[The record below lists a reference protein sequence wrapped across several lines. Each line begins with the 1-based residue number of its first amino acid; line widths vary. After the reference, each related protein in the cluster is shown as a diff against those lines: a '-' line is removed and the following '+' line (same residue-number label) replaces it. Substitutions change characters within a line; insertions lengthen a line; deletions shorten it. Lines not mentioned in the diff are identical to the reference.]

1 MEIIGIINLIALII
15 LALTCIVLTKK
26 NQKNLFQIVQ
36 FKAERRTIT
45 GILSMLLLS
54 GFVML
59 FIFLINRKLGLLE
72 IESVRKIFILI
83 KGVPVDL
90 FNALGEEFLF
100 RVLVFIGILYLF
112 DNKLIALLL
121 SSVMFCFI
129 HNPESGITMTSYFLA
144 GLMYGIAFLSL
155 KTIWAPIG
163 LHFGWNYFQGI
174 VFGFPV
180 SNHKPDGYL
189 LTNINESTIWNGG
202 PIGPEGSV
210 AGIVGRILIIVI
222 TILIGN
228 FFYKKLENS
237 QFLKVK

>member
-1 MEIIGIINLIALII
+1 MEIIGIINLIALAI
-15 LALTCIVLTKK
+15 LAITGVVLTKK
-26 NQKNLFQIVQ
+26 NQRNLFQSVH
-36 FKAERRTIT
+36 FKVERNTIL
-45 GILSMLLLS
+45 GFLSMFFLS

-72 IESVRKIFILI
+72 IESVRNIFVLI

-90 FNALGEEFLF
+90 FNSLGEEFLF
-100 RVLVFIGILYLF
+100 RVLIFIGILYLF
-112 DNKLIALLL
+112 DNKLIALII

-129 HNPESGITMTSYFLA
+129 HNPESGITITSYFLA

-189 LTNINESTIWNGG
+189 LTNITESSIWNGG
-202 PIGPEGSV
+202 AVGPEGCF